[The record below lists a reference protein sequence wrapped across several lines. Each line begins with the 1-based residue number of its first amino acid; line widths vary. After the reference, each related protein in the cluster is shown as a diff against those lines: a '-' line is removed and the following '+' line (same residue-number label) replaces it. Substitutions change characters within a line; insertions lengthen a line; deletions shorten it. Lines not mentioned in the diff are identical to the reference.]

1 MHAILDKKNLFAG
14 NNLVKP
20 DIYRHIF
27 FTSYIYLNVIF
38 VHNTKLASIDLKRI
52 TIYSTFCRKER
63 QKIID
68 TGIRYIY
75 LLTED

>member
-20 DIYRHIF
+20 DIFRPIF
-27 FTSYIYLNVIF
+27 YFIYLNVIF

-52 TIYSTFCRKER
+52 TIYIQYF
-63 QKIID
+63 
-68 TGIRYIY
+68 
-75 LLTED
+75 L